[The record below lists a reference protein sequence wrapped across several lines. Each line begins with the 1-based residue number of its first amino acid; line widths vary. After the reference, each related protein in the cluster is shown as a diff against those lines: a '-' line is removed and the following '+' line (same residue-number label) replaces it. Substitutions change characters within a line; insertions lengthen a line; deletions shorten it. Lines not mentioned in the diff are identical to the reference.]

1 MILSNIIFKSTVYNC
16 SIIGHHSFSTFFIC
30 MNIYSST
37 KFFSEVI
44 DECTVI
50 YVIIRSNKSNSTTT
64 SSSILFPDTISISF
78 ISYEGS
84 IINFHCTL
92 VTFNSSTISCRV
104 ILHMTIGYSN
114 IFCIYT

>member
-1 MILSNIIFKSTVYNC
+1 MILSNIILKSTVYNS
-16 SIIGHHSFSTFFIC
+16 SIIGHLQLIIFCIC
-30 MNIYSST
+30 MNIHSST

-44 DECTVI
+44 DKCTVI

-64 SSSILFPDTISISF
+64 SSSKMSPDTISISF

-104 ILHMTIGYSN
+104 ILHMTIGYNN